1 MYQLRL
7 QGHSIMSYARL
18 FAVCCL
24 IVAPTAISA
33 QSNFHDLLPESTAAV
48 LQIQEPGEILQQILT
63 HPGINSAYDTG
74 LYDELLPDAQ
84 RAQLETLQ
92 NKIQDITGLP
102 WGDAIKQATSGG
114 VHLAFDPPSEG
125 VLLILRGDEVVLDKV
140 FDAVLNFLEPLA
152 LLSGNP
158 IKKGEYR
165 EGIIGYQIQEIRF
178 AKKAGTLV
186 VTNSRDLGRFVLDQL
201 IDPKTHPTFASNKN
215 YQEATVVSKPQEHT
229 AWFWADAKL
238 LQQNNGLDQLDQA
251 MRQNMLLELLAGG
264 LVNQLAKS
272 PYITAAIDFDH
283 QHLKLDFTTAHD
295 AEWIPESRKYFFGQ
309 DAQGSAPNLLLP
321 ADTIASISMFRDFS
335 PWWLLAPDLYDDDVN
350 EGIAQADTTLST
362 FFSGKDFGLD
372 ILGALEPGAQLV
384 LTDNHFKDDA
394 PQPDII
400 VPAFAIVG
408 TLQDSETMQAELRRI
423 FINFVGFLNVVS
435 AMEGNPQLD
444 IELVDN
450 KKDRI
455 VTTSF
460 IPPLAGQPISIQYNF
475 SPTIIFK
482 DDKIILSSTRLL
494 AEKLRDGNHEAEST
508 KLNGNRANWTTN
520 THLTLLAD
528 PLASILRKNREFL
541 ITNNMLENSSARE
554 EAETQIDLLISMVQ
568 LTNAFDITIKS
579 TSKQLALSFELK
591 FPPDDK

>member
-1 MYQLRL
+1 
-7 QGHSIMSYARL
+7 
-18 FAVCCL
+18 
-24 IVAPTAISA
+24 
-33 QSNFHDLLPESTAAV
+33 
-48 LQIQEPGEILQQILT
+48 
-63 HPGINSAYDTG
+63 
-74 LYDELLPDAQ
+74 
-84 RAQLETLQ
+84 
-92 NKIQDITGLP
+92 
-102 WGDAIKQATSGG
+102 
-114 VHLAFDPPSEG
+114 
-125 VLLILRGDEVVLDKV
+125 
-140 FDAVLNFLEPLA
+140 
-152 LLSGNP
+152 
-158 IKKGEYR
+158 
-165 EGIIGYQIQEIRF
+165 
-178 AKKAGTLV
+178 
-186 VTNSRDLGRFVLDQL
+186 
-201 IDPKTHPTFASNKN
+201 
-215 YQEATVVSKPQEHT
+215 
-229 AWFWADAKL
+229 
-238 LQQNNGLDQLDQA
+238 
-251 MRQNMLLELLAGG
+251 
-264 LVNQLAKS
+264 
-272 PYITAAIDFDH
+272 AAIDFDH

-295 AEWIPESRKYFFGQ
+295 AEWIPESRKYFFGE
-309 DAQGSAPNLLLP
+309 DAQGSAPSLLLP

-384 LTDNHFKDDA
+384 VTDNRFKDDA

-455 VTTSF
+455 ITTSF

-494 AEKLRDGNHEAEST
+494 AETLRDGSHEEETT
-508 KLNGNRANWTTN
+508 KRNSNRANWTTN
-520 THLTLLAD
+520 SHLTLLAD
-528 PLASILRKNREFL
+528 PLATILQKNREIL
-541 ITNNMLENSSARE
+541 ITNNMLENSTARE
-554 EAETQIDLLISMVQ
+554 EAETQIDSLIAMVQ
-568 LTNAFDITIKS
+568 LTNSLDITIKS

-591 FPPDDK
+591 FQPDDK

>member
-1 MYQLRL
+1 
-7 QGHSIMSYARL
+7 MSAARL

-24 IVAPTAISA
+24 IIAPSAISA

-48 LQIQEPGEILQQILT
+48 LQIQEPGEILQQFLT
-63 HPGINSAYDTG
+63 HPVVNSVYDAG
-74 LYDELLPDAQ
+74 LYDELIDDAQ
-84 RAQLETLQ
+84 RAQIETLQ
-92 NKIQDITGLP
+92 NIIQNITGLP
-102 WGDAIKQATSGG
+102 WEDAVKQATSGG
-114 VHLAFDPPSEG
+114 VHLAFDPSSEG
-125 VLLILRGDEVVLDKV
+125 VLLVLRGDEVVLDKV
-140 FDAVLNFLEPLA
+140 FDAVLSWLQPLA
-152 LLSGNP
+152 ALSGNP
-158 IKKGEYR
+158 LKKGEYR

-201 IDPKTHPTFASNKN
+201 IDPTTHPTFASNKN
-215 YQEATVVSKPQEHT
+215 YQAATVASKPQQHT
-229 AWFWADAKL
+229 AWLWADAKL
-238 LQQNNGLDQLDQA
+238 LQQNNGLEQLEQA

-283 QHLKLDFTTAHD
+283 QHLKLNLTTAHD
-295 AEWIPESRKYFFGQ
+295 AEWIPESRQYYFGA
-309 DAQGSAPNLLLP
+309 DANGSAPSLLLP
-321 ADTIASISMFRDFS
+321 TDTIASISMFRDFS

-384 LTDNHFKDDA
+384 VTDNQFADDA

-400 VPAFAIVG
+400 FPAFAIVG
-408 TLQDSETMQAELRRI
+408 TLQNSETMQAELRRI

-444 IELVDN
+444 IELVDS

-455 VTTSF
+455 ITTSF
-460 IPPLAGQPISIQYNF
+460 IPPLAGQPISVQYNF
-475 SPTIIFK
+475 SPTILFK
-482 DDKIILSSTRLL
+482 DDKLILSSTRLL
-494 AEKLRDGNHEAEST
+494 AEKLRDGNLEAET
-508 KLNGNRANWTTN
+508 AKRNGSRANWTTN
-520 THLTLLAD
+520 SHLTLLAG
-528 PLASILRKNREFL
+528 PLATILRKNREIL
-541 ITNNMLENSSARE
+541 VTNNILENSGDRE

-568 LTNAFDITIKS
+568 LANTLDITIKS

-591 FPPDDK
+591 FQPDSK